1 MTGGLTGG
9 RLDFVL
15 YRRYSRC
22 WRTGT
27 NKSPVFLRDQVETP
41 VSFFDPIVF
50 FDPKESCRTLDP
62 QDAGLTAP
70 SRNASTQSDGSL
82 ERPDRGRHFVLS
94 RSRPAATWRELYLL
108 QSSRGG

>member
-27 NKSPVFLRDQVETP
+27 NKSPVVLRDQVETP

-50 FDPKESCRTLDP
+50 FDPKESRCGTRIRRMRGLQLQVGMRARRATVRWKD
-62 QDAGLTAP
+62 QIAADISCYHAGVQQHHG
-70 SRNASTQSDGSL
+70 AS
-82 ERPDRGRHFVLS
+82 
-94 RSRPAATWRELYLL
+94 
-108 QSSRGG
+108 